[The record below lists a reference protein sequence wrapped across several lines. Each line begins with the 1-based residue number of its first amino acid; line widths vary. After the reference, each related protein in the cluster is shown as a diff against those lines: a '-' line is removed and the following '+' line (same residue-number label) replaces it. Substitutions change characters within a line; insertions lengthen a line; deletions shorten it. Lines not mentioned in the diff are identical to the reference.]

1 MIKKPESTA
10 IRFIR
15 SLALGVILSM
25 LIFYSAHV
33 FGTWTVEEYFPRPET
48 TSTIL
53 LHNKCVILGK
63 THTLRP
69 NTDVSGLGEAIDGT
83 KLSGSFMNFSQGH
96 IPDMLGLAAILGILI
111 FTIRN
116 GKKGMLVRRTNTTLQ
131 PVKGW

>member
-1 MIKKPESTA
+1 MKNKIESPSL
-10 IRFIR
+10 RLIR
-15 SLALGVILSM
+15 SLAMGVILSM
-25 LIFYSAHV
+25 VLFYSAHV

-48 TSTIL
+48 TSTIV
-53 LHNKCVILGK
+53 LHNTCAILGK

-111 FTIRN
+111 FIIRN

>member
-1 MIKKPESTA
+1 MITKVESTSM
-10 IRFIR
+10 RFTR

-53 LHNKCVILGK
+53 LHNKCAILGK

-69 NTDVSGLGEAIDGT
+69 NSDVSGLGEAIDGT
-83 KLSGSFMNFSQGH
+83 KLSGSAMNFLDGH
-96 IPDMLGLAAILGILI
+96 IPGLIGLAAIAGILI
-111 FTIRN
+111 FIIRN
-116 GKKGMLVRRTNTTLQ
+116 RKKGILVRRTGTALQ